1 VSHLRI
7 KSAIDW
13 WISILF
19 WSVVLLLL
27 FSFYYIPEDE
37 QVIGYI
43 TVIPMLIF
51 LLWIYFGTYYEFREE
66 YLFCKSGPF
75 FEKIKYDNIKSIKLT
90 QNLFSSMALS
100 SKRIEIRQHGK
111 GYILGTTFISPMNRQ
126 EFINEL
132 IKRCKNLEKL

>member
-1 VSHLRI
+1 MSHLRI

>member
-1 VSHLRI
+1 
-7 KSAIDW
+7 
-13 WISILF
+13 
-19 WSVVLLLL
+19 
-27 FSFYYIPEDE
+27 
-37 QVIGYI
+37 
-43 TVIPMLIF
+43 MLIF

-75 FEKIKYDNIKSIKLT
+75 FENIKYDNIKSIKLT

>member
-1 VSHLRI
+1 MSHLRI

-75 FEKIKYDNIKSIKLT
+75 FENIKYDNIKSIKLT

-132 IKRCKNLEKL
+132 IKRCTNLEKL

>member
-1 VSHLRI
+1 MSHLRI

-132 IKRCKNLEKL
+132 IKRCTNLEKL

>member
-1 VSHLRI
+1 MSHLRI

-75 FEKIKYDNIKSIKLT
+75 FENIKYDNIKSIKLT